1 LSCSRAIA
9 LCALL
14 AACSR
19 GSGRSAPR
27 PLSVQPSA
35 AYTAADVPVTI
46 AGEHFEP
53 VATQRVGEGG
63 GVDVDSSFRAFLGA
77 VELKDVQWQAPDRLT
92 AAVPA
97 GLSGG
102 PFDLRVVGPTGEG
115 ALPSAFVGS
124 TGKPAAVAAT
134 LSAPARAELGTQAE
148 VDVVLTNTGQAA
160 LAAPKLELLADPGV
174 ALVALPGVGDAI
186 QPGKTVHLVGLVAAE
201 SRGPATLTLHV
212 SGEDAFDGSTV
223 DVSQSA
229 SIQVVTPASLSV
241 ATVPV
246 PDLVSVGQSLD
257 LVATVANQGDVDALA
272 VTVGAPAVSGTGGSL
287 VGSAPPPQDIPA
299 GASRTFHV
307 AAHATSPGAV
317 FFIGTAS
324 GSDAITGL
332 PTSVGTNW
340 PIVFVQAAAQIS
352 ARWLTV
358 PSMAVPGQSFI
369 ATLGVSNGGEALAR
383 DVAPVPNPPSVAAGG
398 SATLSGS
405 PATAPV
411 DVPGGSTAVFS
422 WTFTPAGT
430 PPDSLT
436 LTASAGGADANS
448 GAALS
453 AGPLVSPAIALT
465 TPSALI
471 ASMSTP
477 AGVLRGDTFTVT
489 LSVTDSGGVGV
500 NAVTPSDPIAS
511 GTGAVQR
518 LTGPVP
524 ASQNLAGGATG
535 SFTWTYAATSN
546 GAIAL
551 SASVSGTDAITPTTT
566 RSASAGATV
575 AISDAVQVA
584 SAPLGATTRF
594 AYVFDFN
601 GRVYLGPGAD
611 GTGGVRMLPD
621 GSSPEPV
628 TLGFRTD
635 PVNGNFNGAINRSIW
650 PTLGFT
656 NCVADTPQCGP
667 DNENGRGLFASGI
680 VGGKPWLIASGART
694 NDVLSHVYATADTGG
709 SPVFSYDYVAGALS
723 SQVRGT
729 SSMLV
734 FRDRVYLGFSDTSS
748 IRPTYLVLRK
758 MPSAPGSTPTAGV
771 DVVNLRVDRVS
782 GFGASALLNRN
793 TTLTQMIDSQVAFND
808 LLYIA
813 NNGGIIHSSSN
824 DPQPPLVGQL
834 ANWVTSTPGAAAYA
848 VKSSITTRKTL
859 DLEPADKA
867 FPQMAAFGGKLYAG
881 RNTTAGPQ
889 LWACTP
895 GPNQACDPAD
905 WVLLAANGVGDT
917 GLSQFDD
924 PQNVRVALVAAT
936 SGHLYVG
943 YNNVAGL
950 VLYRSR
956 APAPSSRA
964 DFEGAAGCDAS
975 LAPSS
980 CDGLGGRGLGAGAT
994 RIFDGRVLTYG
1005 GKDYVYLTAGNGS
1018 SGFRVFRLVQ

>member
-1 LSCSRAIA
+1 MR
-9 LCALL
+9 
-14 AACSR
+14 
-19 GSGRSAPR
+19 
-27 PLSVQPSA
+27 PSA
-35 AYTAADVPVTI
+35 AYTATDVPVAI
-46 AGEHFEP
+46 AGDHFEP
-53 VATQRVGEGG
+53 VATQRVGHGG

-77 VELKDVQWQAPDRLT
+77 VELKGVQWQAPDRLT
-92 AAVPA
+92 AIVPA

-115 ALPSAFVGS
+115 TLPSAFVGS
-124 TGKPAAVAAT
+124 TGKPAAIAAT
-134 LSAPARAELGTQAE
+134 LSAPERVEVGTQAE

-160 LAAPKLELLADPGV
+160 LTSPQLELLADPGV
-174 ALVALPGVGDAI
+174 AVVALPGAGGAI

-201 SRGPATLTLHV
+201 SRGPAMLTLQL
-212 SGEDAFDGSTV
+212 SGQDAFDGSAV
-223 DVSQSA
+223 DVRTSA
-229 SIQVVTPASLSV
+229 TVQLVTPASLSV

-246 PDLVSVGQSLD
+246 PDLVSVGQSMD

-272 VTVGAPAVSGTGGSL
+272 VTVGPPTISGPGGAV
-287 VGSAPPPQDIPA
+287 VDSAPPPQDIPA

-307 AAHATSPGAV
+307 AAHATSPGAL
-317 FFIGTAS
+317 FFTGTAA

-332 PTSVGTNW
+332 PISVPTNW

-358 PSMAVPGQSFI
+358 PPMVVPGQSFT

-383 DVAPVPNPPSVAAGG
+383 DVAPVPNPPSVAA
-398 SATLSGS
+398 TSGS
-405 PATAPV
+405 TSLSASPAQAPV

-422 WTFTPAGT
+422 WTFTAAGT

-436 LTASAGGADANS
+436 LSAGASGADSNS
-448 GAALS
+448 GVPLS
-453 AGPLVSPAIALT
+453 AGSVTSPAIALR
-465 TPSALI
+465 TPSALV
-471 ASMSTP
+471 ASLSAP
-477 AGVLRGDTFTVT
+477 AAALRGDTFTAT
-489 LSVTDSGGVGV
+489 LAVTDSGGVGV
-500 NAVTPSDPIAS
+500 NALTPSLAPPS
-511 GTGAVQR
+511 GTGSAQI
-518 LTGPVP
+518 LSGPTP
-524 ASQNLAGGATG
+524 ASQNLAGNTTT
-535 SFTWTYAATSN
+535 SFTWTCLATVN

-551 SASVSGTDAITPTTT
+551 SASVSGTDAIDPTMA

-584 SAPLGATTRF
+584 SAPLGATTTF

-621 GSSPEPV
+621 GSSAEPV
-628 TLGFRTD
+628 TFGFRTD
-635 PVNGNFNGAINRSIW
+635 PVNGNRNGAINRSIW

-656 NCVADTPQCGP
+656 NCVRDTPQCGP
-667 DNENGRGLFASGI
+667 DNENGRGLFASGTI
-680 VGGKPWLIASGART
+680 GGKPWLIASAART

-758 MPSAPGSTPTAGV
+758 MPSAPGSTPTAGA
-771 DVVNLRVDRVS
+771 DVMNLRVDGVS

-793 TTLTQMIDSQVAFND
+793 TTQTQMIDSQVAFDD

-813 NNGGIIHSSSN
+813 NNGGIIHSSTN
-824 DPQPPLVGQL
+824 DPQPPLVSL
-834 ANWVTSTPGAAAYA
+834 LPSWVTSTPSAAAYA
-848 VKSSITTRKTL
+848 GKSSVTTRKTV
-859 DLEPADKA
+859 DMEPADKA
-867 FPQMAAFGGKLYAG
+867 FPQMAAFGGRLYAA

-889 LWACTP
+889 LWACAP
-895 GPNQACDPAD
+895 GPDQSCDPAD

-924 PQNVRVALVAAT
+924 PQNVRVALLAAT

-956 APAPSSRA
+956 ASAPSSRA

-1018 SGFRVFRLVQ
+1018 SGFRLFRLVQ